1 MDEYA
6 SNSLLYVDAEHILKT
21 EQLMPRNELVCLSG

>member
-1 MDEYA
+1 MEKYV

-21 EQLMPRNELVCLSG
+21 ECLIHINELVYLSD